1 MDYQA
6 HLIETLGELRFFVGG
21 ERSSS
26 PTELA
31 WRGYRQAGACWVKS
45 DKAFPIP
52 ALDPEFG
59 GEIFPCLGWVP
70 SPGESSEFGKA
81 DKRRGFCSK
90 VVPENAQAIDDVRGY
105 RFIHNGYAERSVS
118 RRQILAFVEEH
129 CDSATL
135 VDDALALALRGR
147 VSQSLAE
154 HSAACAV
161 TASGGS
167 PRRDDIGAK
176 GDDPVLRPRRAADR
190 ISRRSISSSSP
201 SFDNPDLELSCLREN
216 RGRRQQQD
224 EERADLLTPFEPGRR
239 RSGSGI
245 SAIQREEA
253 QLDRAAS
260 SRVHHALGA
269 KPARY
274 RAAAVMDLEVG
285 ALAVAIGDPGALHLL
300 HRVGAR
306 PLGRSR

>member
-1 MDYQA
+1 MDKLAAKLSDRLRSSGFRLLTGAQHTIGPFAVRRGELRFVRHDGASYATASITTVESERDAVRIIEELNWDVVGYDLNMDYQA

-52 ALDPEFG
+52 ALDPDFG

-105 RFIHNGYAERSVS
+105 RFIHDGYAERSVS

-129 CDSATL
+129 CDPATL
-135 VDDALALALRGR
+135 VDDALALAY
-147 VSQSLAE
+147 
-154 HSAACAV
+154 
-161 TASGGS
+161 
-167 PRRDDIGAK
+167 
-176 GDDPVLRPRRAADR
+176 GDA
-190 ISRRSISSSSP
+190 
-201 SFDNPDLELSCLREN
+201 
-216 RGRRQQQD
+216 
-224 EERADLLTPFEPGRR
+224 
-239 RSGSGI
+239 
-245 SAIQREEA
+245 
-253 QLDRAAS
+253 
-260 SRVHHALGA
+260 
-269 KPARY
+269 
-274 RAAAVMDLEVG
+274 
-285 ALAVAIGDPGALHLL
+285 
-300 HRVGAR
+300 
-306 PLGRSR
+306 